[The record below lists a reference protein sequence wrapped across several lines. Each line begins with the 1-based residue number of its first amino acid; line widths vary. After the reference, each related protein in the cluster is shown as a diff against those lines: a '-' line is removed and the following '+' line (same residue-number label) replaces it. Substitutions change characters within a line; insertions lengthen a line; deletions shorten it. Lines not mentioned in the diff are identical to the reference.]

1 MVEDERLIDIESK
14 LAHQEHTIAELNDA
28 LSNQQVQIGD
38 LEAQVRALIE
48 RVRVLSES
56 APAGGSDDEPPPH
69 Y

>member
-1 MVEDERLIDIESK
+1 MEHEKFIDIESK

-28 LSNQQVQIGD
+28 LSSQQMQISK
-38 LEAQVRALIE
+38 LEHQVVTLID
-48 RVRVLSES
+48 RVRSLSES

>member
-1 MVEDERLIDIESK
+1 MEDEKLIDIESK

-28 LSNQQVQIGD
+28 LSSQQMQISK
-38 LEAQVRALIE
+38 LEHQVVTLID
-48 RVRVLSES
+48 RVRSLSES